1 MQNKI
6 AKSFSVAQ
14 QRSCHMYDVQLGTHI
29 DWSSESLI
37 NFQLLKLKELSG
49 YFDLNVTYLTDQLV
63 VYQKTK
69 GQIVEIVA
77 C

>member
-1 MQNKI
+1 
-6 AKSFSVAQ
+6 
-14 QRSCHMYDVQLGTHI
+14 MYDVQLGTHI

-63 VYQKTK
+63 VYQKN
-69 GQIVEIVA
+69 ERSN

>member
-1 MQNKI
+1 
-6 AKSFSVAQ
+6 
-14 QRSCHMYDVQLGTHI
+14 MYDVQLGTHI

-37 NFQLLKLKELSG
+37 NFHLLKLKELSR